1 MEASANTSQTRSK
14 NKSQH
19 PGAIQ
24 VTGKRKRQTKA
35 QIAEDNTAEEAKKQE
50 KTREANEQIKKIAS
64 LEGEMAN
71 KDAGADSAHPRS
83 QNGEIH
89 ILITCP
95 DVTVNNWDRYPYG
108 KVRWW

>member
-1 MEASANTSQTRSK
+1 MEASANTSQTCSK

-24 VTGKRKRQTKA
+24 VAGKRKRQTKA
-35 QIAEDNTAEEAKKQE
+35 QIAEDNTAEEAKNQE

-71 KDAGADSAHPRS
+71 KDAGADSTHPWS

-95 DVTVNNWDRYPYG
+95 DVTVNN
-108 KVRWW
+108 